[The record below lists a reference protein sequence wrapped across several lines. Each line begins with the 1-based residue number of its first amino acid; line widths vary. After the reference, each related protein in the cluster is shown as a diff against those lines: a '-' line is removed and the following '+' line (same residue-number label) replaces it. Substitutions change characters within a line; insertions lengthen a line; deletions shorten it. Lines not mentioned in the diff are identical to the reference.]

1 MARVIE
7 LPWMKRQRLSRL
19 SEASLRAV
27 IRAEKQRGLQEQAD
41 IRRAQQDLNT
51 KP

>member
-1 MARVIE
+1 VARVIE
-7 LPWMKRQRLSRL
+7 LPWMKRKRLSRL
-19 SEASLRAV
+19 IERSLRAV
-27 IRAEKQRGLQEQAD
+27 IRKQNQQGLQEQAD